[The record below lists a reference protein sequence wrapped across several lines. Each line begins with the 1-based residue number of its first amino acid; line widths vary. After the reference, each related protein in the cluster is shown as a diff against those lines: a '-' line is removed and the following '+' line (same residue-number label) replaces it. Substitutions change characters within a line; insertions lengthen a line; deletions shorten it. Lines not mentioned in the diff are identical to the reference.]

1 MDSKASKILH
11 KTKRKVKSEEY
22 LKYQRYIRSKAFK
35 ELREIV
41 LERDGHKCQV
51 CNWCDTEPGKRTLSV
66 HHKTYV
72 HLYKERE
79 HLDDLITLCSVCH
92 RAIHSAVSNMNRFKM
107 KKGD

>member
-51 CNWCDTEPGKRTLSV
+51 CN
-66 HHKTYV
+66 
-72 HLYKERE
+72 
-79 HLDDLITLCSVCH
+79 
-92 RAIHSAVSNMNRFKM
+92 
-107 KKGD
+107 